1 MSVSGGAAAPPIRS
15 WRVYLAGEIHS
26 DWRERIEVGVRGAGL
41 PVAFSAPVTDHAAS
55 DDAGVGTLG
64 EESEP
69 FWRDHM
75 GAGVNA
81 IRAQTLIR
89 DADIVVVRFG
99 DKYRQ
104 WNAAFDAGYA
114 AALGKPYV
122 TLHDADFD
130 HALKEVDRA
139 AQGTARTPEQV
150 VAVLRYVVTGTL
162 P

>member
-1 MSVSGGAAAPPIRS
+1 MSVSGDVSAPPDRR

-26 DWRERIEVGVRGAGL
+26 DWRERIEAGAREVGL
-41 PVAFSAPVTDHAAS
+41 PVSFSAPVTDHAAS

-64 EESEP
+64 EEGEP

-81 IRAQTLIR
+81 IRTQTLIR
-89 DADIVVVRFG
+89 DADVVVVRFG

-104 WNAAFDAGYA
+104 WNAAFDAGFA
-114 AALGKPYV
+114 AALDKPCV
-122 TLHDADFD
+122 TLHDPEFD

-139 AQGTARTPEQV
+139 AQAVARTPEQV
-150 VAVLRYVVTGTL
+150 VAVLRYVVSGEL

>member
-1 MSVSGGAAAPPIRS
+1 MNERV
-15 WRVYLAGEIHS
+15 WRVYLSGEIHS
-26 DWRERIEVGVRGAGL
+26 DWRERIEAGVREAGL
-41 PVAFSAPVTDHAAS
+41 PVELSAPVTDHAVS

-64 EESEP
+64 EEQSP

-81 IRAQTLIR
+81 VRTQTLIR
-89 DADIVVVRFG
+89 DADVVVVRFG

-104 WNAAFDAGYA
+104 WNAAFDAGFA
-114 AALGKPYV
+114 AALGKPIV
-122 TLHDADFD
+122 TLHDTDLD

-139 AQGTARTPEQV
+139 AQATARTAEQV
-150 VAVLRYVVTGTL
+150 VDVLRYVTRGEL